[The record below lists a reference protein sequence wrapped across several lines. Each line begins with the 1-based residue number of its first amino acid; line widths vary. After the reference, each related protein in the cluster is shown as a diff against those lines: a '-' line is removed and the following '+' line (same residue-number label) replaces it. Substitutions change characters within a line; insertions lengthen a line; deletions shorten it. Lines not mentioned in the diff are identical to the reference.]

1 MGFLSTLLYILLGF
15 YVFKWLLRLFAPK
28 IMAFVLKRL
37 HKKMNDSF
45 AGFTENQGAAPQQ
58 EETARTEPPQ
68 KGGAPAGAEAGQQ
81 SRAHTRG
88 PACAEAEK

>member
-28 IMAFVLKRL
+28 IMAFALKRL
-37 HKKMNDSF
+37 QKKMNDSF

-58 EETARTEPPQ
+58 ETSKKSTIA
-68 KGGAPAGAEAGQQ
+68 K
-81 SRAHTRG
+81 
-88 PACAEAEK
+88 EKTPVGEYIDFEEIE